1 MLKKLKRPGQY
12 INHGA
17 WIYLENGQVVK
28 KKISTVEF
36 CFFQDGDWIVKKL
49 FFYNDQKPYLPDVCF
64 WTRKEAEVASVEF
77 LKHHKQRLENRI
89 QSNEFQRMIF
99 TNALESNRNELQ
111 QVENIISKIEKR
123 CIHES

>member
-1 MLKKLKRPGQY
+1 MLNKLKRPGQY

-36 CFFQDGDWIVKKL
+36 CFLRDGDWIVKKL
-49 FFYNDQKPYLPDVCF
+49 FFYNDKKPYLPEACF
-64 WTRKEAEVASVEF
+64 GSRKDAEIASVEF
-77 LKHHKQRLENRI
+77 LKHHKECLENRI
-89 QSNEFQRMIF
+89 QNNEGQLMIF
-99 TNALESNRNELQ
+99 TNILKSNRNKLQ

>member
-36 CFFQDGDWIVKKL
+36 CFLRDGDWIVKKL

-77 LKHHKQRLENRI
+77 LKCHKQRLENRI
-89 QSNEFQRMIF
+89 QNNEFQRMIF
-99 TNALESNRNELQ
+99 TNALENNRNELQ